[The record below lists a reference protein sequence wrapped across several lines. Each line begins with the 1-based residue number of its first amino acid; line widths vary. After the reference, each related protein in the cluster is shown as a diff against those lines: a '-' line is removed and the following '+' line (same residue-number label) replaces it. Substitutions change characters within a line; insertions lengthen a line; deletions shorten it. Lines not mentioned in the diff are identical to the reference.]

1 MSSVTANRE
10 SIRRNENP
18 FRSVL
23 LFIFRQWRREGW
35 LLFGTAGAMVAATFA
50 DILLPVYAGHLVDA
64 VVNVTSDRNA
74 ALGAALWA
82 LGAIVV
88 LGLAMLVLR
97 TTSILCVVGL
107 TLRMMS
113 ATARDAFWRVQRFS
127 SDWHASTFAGS
138 TVRKV
143 TRGMWAIDSINDTL
157 LLALLSSGVVLVGSA
172 LLLGLR
178 WPLMGLVVAIGAV
191 AYIGLTVALSLG
203 WVAPASRLSNSWDT
217 RLGGALSDAIGANAV
232 VKTFGA
238 EAREDT
244 RLDMMIAKWRGRTTR
259 TWTRHAASEA
269 VQIATLLLL
278 RTVIIAAVLWLWWV
292 DAASPGDV
300 AYVLTMYFV
309 VQGYLRDVGYHIS
322 HLQRAVNEMEDL
334 VAIHG
339 QPLGVEDRPDAQP
352 IAISRGRIE
361 FQNVTFHYGG
371 HETPLYEKFSAIVQA
386 GERVGLVGHSGS
398 GKSTFVKLLQRLH
411 DINDGRI
418 LIDSQDIA
426 GATQMS
432 LRAQLA
438 LVQQEPVLFH
448 RSIAEN
454 IAYARPG
461 ATQAEIERAAELA
474 NAHGFISRLPKG
486 YATLVGERGIKLSG
500 GERQRVALARAFLA
514 DAPILIL
521 DEATSSLDSESE
533 ALIQEAMERLMEGRT
548 AIVIAHRL
556 STVRA
561 LDRILVFDRGRIIE
575 EGDHEALIRRK
586 DGVYRRLF
594 ERQALAL
601 VEGLAEV

>member
-64 VVNVTSDRNA
+64 VVNVTSDRDA

-244 RLDMMIAKWRGRTTR
+244 RLDMMIAKWRGRATR